1 MFVVHWLLEY
11 YSYDKIFLHLIVQ
24 TMESMYDFAETR
36 IIIYFSKKKILA
48 PDPAPPPFHHWWYI
62 SKLNIF
68 YLFNFYHPHRKMRD
82 HLLEQMQPSGR
93 KKVVYCECLS

>member
-36 IIIYFSKKKILA
+36 VIIYFSKKNPGPRLQPQPLSTIVG
-48 PDPAPPPFHHWWYI
+48 
-62 SKLNIF
+62 IF
-68 YLFNFYHPHRKMRD
+68 
-82 HLLEQMQPSGR
+82 
-93 KKVVYCECLS
+93 LS